1 MTRIYTRSGDQGQTG
16 LANGERLEKSSVL
29 FEAIGDIDELNA
41 QLGMLR
47 SQYLR
52 QSTGQSNDP
61 NIDEQ
66 LSVIQHKLFDV
77 GAQVA
82 QYKDNNIKQE
92 HIDAL
97 EQWIDHWQEQLPP
110 LKQFILPAGTQD
122 GSIAHLARSICR
134 RAERHC
140 WQAAD
145 QQAIEPEALQYL
157 NRLSDYLFVLARLL
171 NGGDEVFWQSD

>member
-145 QQAIEPEALQYL
+145 QHAIEPEALQYL

-171 NGGDEVFWQSD
+171 NGGDEVFWQPN

>member
-1 MTRIYTRSGDQGQTG
+1 MTRIYTRSGDQGETG

-47 SQYLR
+47 SQYPE
-52 QSTGQSNDP
+52 QSNDP

-97 EQWIDHWQEQLPP
+97 EQWIDHWQDQVQP
-110 LKQFILPAGTQD
+110 LKQFILPAGTQA

-145 QQAIEPEALQYL
+145 QHTVEPEALQYL
-157 NRLSDYLFVLARLL
+157 NRLSDYLFVLARIL
-171 NGGDEVFWQSD
+171 NGGDEVFWQPN